1 MNIKVHKIPNGDSY
15 IYYGTETMELYKSHL
30 PNFIESSNTVN
41 EENAS
46 TSKEDSIKDYNHIDQ
61 ITLCVSNDCNLRCKY
76 CYAQGGNYGGQR
88 TFMHEATAKAF
99 VKFCIREFTKVNR
112 ILFFGGEPFLNW
124 RVIKTVC
131 ELFKEKCTQTHFP
144 LPIFTVITNGTVYN
158 KEIFDI
164 IKQHISLVT
173 ISIDGEKEVN
183 DANRVY
189 ASGKGTYQTI
199 DRFIKQVTSYSKCLI
214 RYEATYTEKHLSI
227 GVSRYET
234 KKYLQSNFGIR
245 GDIVDELSL
254 QKTFPFDEFN
264 VISKKVMYDSNL
276 DCLPKA
282 FWKVLRL
289 VTTKETAT
297 FCPIC
302 QDRITVTSNGEVVP
316 CQIIIGKPNS
326 TFGSIF
332 DSNLSEMLRLHT
344 RDFKDN
350 VSCKACWCN
359 KLCGGCSVNQ
369 FYSFKDNNF
378 QRYPIEDK
386 CEYTRKYIEQILLLI
401 YRVRTDKCLWELLL
415 NRIKGKAYL

>member
-1 MNIKVHKIPNGDSY
+1 MNIKVHTIPNGDSY
-15 IYYGTETMELYKSHL
+15 IYYGTDTMELYKSHL
-30 PNFIESSNTVN
+30 DNFIDSSHTVN
-41 EENAS
+41 EDNVHKLN
-46 TSKEDSIKDYNHIDQ
+46 KESIKDYACIDQ

-76 CYAQGGNYGGQR
+76 CYAQGGNYGEQR
-88 TFMHEATAKAF
+88 TFMQESTARQF
-99 VKFCIREFTKVNR
+99 VAFCIREFKKVNR

-131 ELFKEKCTQTHFP
+131 ELFKKVCAKSHFP

-164 IKQHISLVT
+164 IRQHISLVT
-173 ISIDGEKEVN
+173 ISIDGKKEIN

-189 ASGKGTYQTI
+189 TSGKGTYQAI
-199 DRFIKQVTSYSKCLI
+199 DRFIKQVTSYNNCLV
-214 RYEATYTEKHLSI
+214 RYEATYTERHLSA
-227 GVSRYET
+227 GVSRYDT
-234 KKYLQSNFGIR
+234 TKYLQSNFGIR

-254 QKTFPFDEFN
+254 QRTFPLDEFN
-264 VISKKVMYDSNL
+264 EISNKVIYESNF

-289 VTTKETAT
+289 VTTKESAT
-297 FCPIC
+297 FCPIY
-302 QDRITVTSNGEVVP
+302 QDRITVTSNGDIVP
-316 CQIIIGKPNS
+316 CQMIIGKPNS

-332 DSNLSEMLRLHT
+332 DTNLSESQRPQN

-350 VSCKACWCN
+350 ASCKTCWCN

-378 QRYPIEDK
+378 LCHPIEDK
-386 CEYTRKYIEQILLLI
+386 CKYTRKYIEQILLLI
-401 YRVRTDKCLWELLL
+401 YRVRTDTRLWELLL
-415 NRIKGKAYL
+415 NKIKGKAYL